1 MTPTTPEKI
10 LALADIAEEL
20 EGTPHDAA
28 ALLIDA
34 VAMCASSAGMDLA
47 ELHTRLDESTA
58 TMRSA
63 KTAVD
68 AIGPAAASR
77 KQ

>member
-1 MTPTTPEKI
+1 
-10 LALADIAEEL
+10 LAQ
-20 EGTPHDAA
+20 
-28 ALLIDA
+28 
-34 VAMCASSAGMDLA
+34 
-47 ELHTRLDESTA
+47 LHTRLDESAA